1 MARAVEKNADIAVS
15 TEKKLDELYELIDGI
30 DTALLTTRQIDG
42 SLVSRPMAVQERR
55 AGVDLWFMTSAETHK
70 AGELEAQPDVN
81 VAFYK
86 ERTREWVS
94 VSGTARLN
102 RDRER
107 IRKVYQKDW
116 KAWLGD
122 EGGDRDG
129 GPNDPRILLIEID
142 AHAVTYMKSD
152 VSRPVALFKIA
163 KAMVTGE
170 RVELGE
176 VRHIDGRELDQ
187 RP

>member
-1 MARAVEKNADIAVS
+1 MAVEKQRDVAVS
-15 TEKKLDELYELIDGI
+15 TEKKLDDLYELIDGI

-55 AGVDLWFMTSAETHK
+55 PGVDLWFMTSAETHK
-70 AGELEAQPDVN
+70 TGELEAQPDVN

-94 VSGTARLN
+94 VSGVARLN
-102 RDRER
+102 RDRDR